1 MMNKKLSLK
10 ELHFVR
16 EYIVDK
22 NGTRAAIAAGYK
34 NGTGI
39 AVQASRMLNKVNVK
53 AAVEL
58 GLSLQLQDAD
68 LRAEDVVAE
77 LRKLGFS
84 NFSDYA
90 SFGPDGLEMVDSR
103 DLSREQ
109 LAAVSEVTETTTKD
123 GGSTKFKLHDKHA
136 PLVTLARH
144 FDILGGAKPN
154 DDEGDGL
161 MVANVRPR
169 VEARLVAIG
178 ERVTMERI
186 VTERVIVERTERQA
200 RKA

>member
-1 MMNKKLSLK
+1 MNKKLSLK

-22 NGTRAAIAAGYK
+22 NGSRAAIAAGYK
-34 NGTGI
+34 NGTGL
-39 AVQASRMLNKVNVK
+39 ASQASRLLTKDNVK

-58 GLSLQLQDAD
+58 GLSLQLEKAD

-84 NFSDYA
+84 NYGDYA
-90 SFGPDGLEMVDSR
+90 GFGPNGLKMVDSE
-103 DLSREQ
+103 DLSRDQ
-109 LAAVSEVTETTTKD
+109 LAAVSEVTETITKD
-123 GGSTKFKLHDKHA
+123 GGSMKFKLHDKHA

-144 FDILGGAKPN
+144 FDLLGGAKPA

-161 MVANVRPR
+161 VLENVRPR